1 MRCDVLA
8 VGTELLLGQ
17 IVDTNSAWLGENLAA
32 GGIDSLLQV
41 KVGDNVG
48 RIVTQLRRLLD
59 DADALIVCGG
69 LGPTHDDLTR
79 EAIAAVMG
87 VGLHHD
93 EAVADVIR
101 QMFERRGR
109 RMAENNLRQAQ
120 VPDGATIIPQTRG
133 TAPGLICPVTVGGVD
148 KVMFAVPG
156 VPHEMQEMF
165 ERAILPELLR
175 RSGDPSV
182 IVSRVLRTWGESES
196 GLNERLDDLITELD
210 EPGGPTLAF
219 LASGWEGLKVRLT
232 AKAATREAAAT
243 QLDDLERRIRSELG
257 QLVFGLDDET
267 MESVVLDELRRR
279 GLTLGLAESV
289 TGGLVSARLT
299 GIAGASDVL
308 RGSIVSYAS
317 EVKYDLLGVGLG
329 PVVNEQAALEMA
341 EGARRVLGSDVG
353 LALTGVAGPAEQDG
367 MPAGHVV
374 RRHRRRRRL
383 DVDDAPSARR
393 ARPDASVRGDL
404 VARPVASEA
413 QRSRSGVNA
422 SRGCP
427 ACCRSRTVRSSSA
440 TRSRSPR
447 TSAWTSSSRASMSR
461 SVPDDSIATG
471 AAR

>member
-17 IVDTNSAWLGENLAA
+17 IVDTNSAWLGEQLAA
-32 GGIDSLLQV
+32 GGVDSLLQV
-41 KVGDNVG
+41 KVGDNVA
-48 RIVTQLRRLLD
+48 RIEAQIRQMLEH
-59 DADALIVCGG
+59 ADALIVCGG

-93 EAVADVIR
+93 AAVADVIR
-101 QMFERRGR
+101 RMFERRGR

-120 VPDGATIIPQTRG
+120 VPDGASIIPQTRG
-133 TAPGLICPVTVGGVD
+133 TAPGLVCPVTVGGIA
-148 KVMFAVPG
+148 KVLFAVPG
-156 VPHEMQEMF
+156 VPHEMREMF

-175 RSGDPSV
+175 RSGDPSA

-196 GLNERLDDLITELD
+196 GLNERLDAIIAELD
-210 EPGGPTLAF
+210 ERGGPTLAF

-232 AKAATREAAAT
+232 AKAASREAAAA
-243 QLDDLERRIRSELG
+243 QLDGLELRIRSELG
-257 QLVFGLDDET
+257 ELVFGIDGDT
-267 MESVVLDELRRR
+267 MESVVLGELRRR

-317 EVKYDLLGVGLG
+317 EVKRDLLGVGDG

-367 MPAGHVV
+367 MPVGTLCVAIVDTEGSTSTTLRLPGEREQMRQFSVISSLDLL
-374 RRHRRRRRL
+374 RRRL
-383 DVDDAPSARR
+383 
-393 ARPDASVRGDL
+393 G
-404 VARPVASEA
+404 
-413 QRSRSGVNA
+413 
-422 SRGCP
+422 
-427 ACCRSRTVRSSSA
+427 
-440 TRSRSPR
+440 
-447 TSAWTSSSRASMSR
+447 
-461 SVPDDSIATG
+461 
-471 AAR
+471 

>member
-17 IVDTNSAWLGENLAA
+17 IVDTNSAWIGEHLAA

-48 RIVTQLRRLLD
+48 RIEAQLRRLLEH
-59 DADALIVCGG
+59 ADALIVCGG

-79 EAIAAVMG
+79 DAIAAVMG

-196 GLNERLDDLITELD
+196 GLNERLDDLIAELD

-232 AKAATREAAAT
+232 AKAATREAAGT
-243 QLDDLERRIRSELG
+243 QLDELERRIRSELG

-267 MESVVLDELRRR
+267 MESVVLDEMRRR

-317 EVKYDLLGVGLG
+317 EVKYDLLGVGDG
-329 PVVNEQAALEMA
+329 PVVNEKAALEMA
-341 EGARRVLGSDVG
+341 EGARRVLGSDIG

-367 MPAGHVV
+367 MPVGTLCVGIVDADGSTSTTLLLPGV
-374 RRHRRRRRL
+374 RDQMRQFAVISSLDLLRRRL
-383 DVDDAPSARR
+383 IAR
-393 ARPDASVRGDL
+393 D
-404 VARPVASEA
+404 
-413 QRSRSGVNA
+413 Q
-422 SRGCP
+422 
-427 ACCRSRTVRSSSA
+427 T
-440 TRSRSPR
+440 
-447 TSAWTSSSRASMSR
+447 
-461 SVPDDSIATG
+461 
-471 AAR
+471 